1 MSPSKSSAEGPW
13 QPAALARATL
23 IVGGLVV
30 LALVLWQLVNVLLL
44 IFGAIVV
51 AIILRSIAG
60 LIERYLPFGNK
71 AALAL
76 ACLFI
81 LLLVAAFTILLGAQ
95 ISGQVASLSQELPK
109 QLSALGERFG
119 ISALPERISRQAE
132 DFAARSNVVQSV
144 AGYTT
149 GLVGVLANAV
159 LVVVAGVYLAARP
172 RFYRDGCLLLFPQR
186 IRDNVAAAADNA
198 GRALQLW
205 LVGQLISM
213 VLVAIL
219 TTAGLYLIGMPSALA
234 LGVLAGFA
242 EFVPVVGPILSVI
255 PAVLLAFAHD
265 GTSVI
270 WVVGLYL
277 LIQQVESNVI
287 LPFVQRRTVDLP
299 PALTL
304 FALIAFGVLFGPLGI
319 LLATPLTVVS
329 YVAVKQ
335 LYLRDALQEETS
347 VPGEE
352 EPAAS

>member
-1 MSPSKSSAEGPW
+1 VHPSKSSAEGVW
-13 QPAALARATL
+13 QTAGLVRATL
-23 IVGGLVV
+23 IIGGLVV
-30 LALVLWQLVNVLLL
+30 FALILWQLLNVLLL

-51 AIILRSIAG
+51 AIVLRSIAG
-60 LIERYLPFGNK
+60 LAERHLPLGNT

-76 ACLFI
+76 ACLLI
-81 LLLVAAFTILLGAQ
+81 LALIAAFTILLGAQ
-95 ISGQVASLSQELPK
+95 IAGQVATLAQELPK
-109 QLSALGERFG
+109 QVDALGDWLG
-119 ISALPERISRQAE
+119 VSALPERISRQAE
-132 DFAARSNVVQSV
+132 EFATRGNVVQNV

-149 GLVGVLANAV
+149 GLIGVLANAV

-205 LVGQLISM
+205 LVGQLIAM
-213 VLVAIL
+213 VLVAVM

-234 LGVLAGFA
+234 LGVLAGLA
-242 EFVPVVGPILSVI
+242 EFVPVAGPILSVI

-265 GTSVI
+265 GGTVI
-270 WVVGLYL
+270 WVIALYL
-277 LIQQVESNVI
+277 VVQQVESNVI

-304 FALIAFGVLFGPLGI
+304 FALVAFGVLFGPLGI
-319 LLATPLTVVS
+319 VLATPLAVLT

-335 LYLRDALQEETS
+335 LYVRDTLEEETS

-352 EPAAS
+352 DAG

>member
-1 MSPSKSSAEGPW
+1 MSPSKPPIEGLW
-13 QPAALARATL
+13 QPAGLVRATV

-30 LALVLWQLVNVLLL
+30 LALVLWQLLNVLLL

-60 LIERYLPFGNK
+60 FIERHLPIGNK
-71 AALAL
+71 GALAL

-186 IRDNVAAAADNA
+186 IRDNVAATADNA

-213 VLVAIL
+213 VLVAVL

-277 LIQQVESNVI
+277 VIQQVESNVI

-304 FALIAFGVLFGPLGI
+304 FALVAFGVLFGPLGI
-319 LLATPLTVVS
+319 VLATPLTVVS

-335 LYLRDALQEETS
+335 LYLRDALEEETS
-347 VPGEE
+347 VPGENE
-352 EPAAS
+352 AAAS